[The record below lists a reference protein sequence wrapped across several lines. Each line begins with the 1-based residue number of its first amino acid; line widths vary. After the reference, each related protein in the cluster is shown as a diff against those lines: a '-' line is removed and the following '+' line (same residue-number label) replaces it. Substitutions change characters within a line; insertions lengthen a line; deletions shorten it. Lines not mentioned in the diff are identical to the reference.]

1 MMQKGTTAVLEAVRS
16 IDQGGTGSRERLLP
30 RFWVSATIPPREIVC
45 RFDGNLRFNALS
57 LPPVMK
63 LRFSADV
70 GLTERAFSPRALV
83 VCAVLVGLITVGCRM
98 PNRNDPVGLP
108 TRHTVKN
115 DQLMIQSDMK
125 LPKDHPLLKD
135 LETLRGVISE
145 TLDLPVQEQPVK
157 VYLFGDEA
165 RYSQYLQTTYPNL
178 PPRRAYFVG
187 TSQELAVYTFW
198 GDRIQEDLR
207 HEYTHGVLHAS
218 LKDVPLWL
226 DEGLAE
232 YFEVA
237 EPPVGYNRD
246 YVQRMRSALHEG
258 WRPDLD
264 RLETLE
270 AVGDMKKPDYFESWA
285 WVHFMLEDS
294 PDSRGVLVDYLRE
307 LRTTARPGRLSQRL
321 RHELPDADARFLAHC
336 ATLSEGIIAAGAISD
351 RK

>member
-1 MMQKGTTAVLEAVRS
+1 M
-16 IDQGGTGSRERLLP
+16 
-30 RFWVSATIPPREIVC
+30 
-45 RFDGNLRFNALS
+45 RFDALLSPPVSELRF
-57 LPPVMK
+57 P
-63 LRFSADV
+63 ADV
-70 GLTERAFSPRALV
+70 RPAARAFSYRTLL
-83 VCAVLVGLITVGCRM
+83 VCALLGGLGLSGCRLA
-98 PNRNDPVGLP
+98 NRADTVGLP
-108 TRHTVKN
+108 TRHSVKN
-115 DQLMIQSDMK
+115 DQLRVLSDIK
-125 LPKDHPLLKD
+125 LPKDHALLKD
-135 LETLRGVISE
+135 LEALRGMISE
-145 TLDLPVQEQPVK
+145 TLVLPVQEQPVT
-157 VYLFGDEA
+157 VYLFGDET
-165 RYSQYLQTTYPNL
+165 RYSQYLQATYPNL

-198 GDRIQEDLR
+198 GERIQEDLR

-237 EPPVGYNRD
+237 EPPVGFNRD

-321 RHELPDADARFLAHC
+321 RKELPDADARFLAHC
-336 ATLSEGIIAAGAISD
+336 ATLSEGIIAAGALSN
-351 RK
+351 RE

>member
-1 MMQKGTTAVLEAVRS
+1 MRFKALLSSPV
-16 IDQGGTGSRERLLP
+16 ID
-30 RFWVSATIPPREIVC
+30 
-45 RFDGNLRFNALS
+45 LS
-57 LPPVMK
+57 
-63 LRFSADV
+63 FSADV
-70 GLTERAFSPRALV
+70 RLSERVFSNRALF
-83 VCAVLVGLITVGCRM
+83 VCALLGMMTIAGCRM
-98 PNRNDPVGLP
+98 TSRADTVGLP
-108 TRHTVKN
+108 TRHSVKS
-115 DQLMIQSDMK
+115 DQLMIQSDVK

-135 LETLRGVISE
+135 LESLRGMISE

-157 VYLFGDEA
+157 VYLFGDET
-165 RYSQYLQTTYPNL
+165 RYSQYLQATYPNL

-198 GDRIQEDLR
+198 GERIQEDLR

-237 EPPVGYNRD
+237 EPPIGFNRD
-246 YVQRMRSALHEG
+246 YVQRMRSALHDG

-264 RLETLE
+264 RLESLE

-307 LRTTARPGRLSQRL
+307 LRTTARPGRLSARL
-321 RHELPDADARFLAHC
+321 RKDLPDADARFLAHC

>member
-1 MMQKGTTAVLEAVRS
+1 M
-16 IDQGGTGSRERLLP
+16 SRLDKQE
-30 RFWVSATIPPREIVC
+30 VSSSTVIE
-45 RFDGNLRFNALS
+45 
-57 LPPVMK
+57 
-63 LRFSADV
+63 LRFSTDV
-70 GLTERAFSPRALV
+70 PTAERVAPIRAFA
-83 VCAVLVGLITVGCRM
+83 VCALMACLMFAGCRTTNR
-98 PNRNDPVGLP
+98 PNTVGLP

-115 DQLMIQSDMK
+115 DQLRVQSDVK

-135 LETLRGVISE
+135 LEVLRGTISK
-145 TLDLPVQEQPVK
+145 TLDLPVQEQPVT
-157 VYLFGDEA
+157 VYLFGDET
-165 RYSQYLQTTYPNL
+165 RYSQYLQATYPNL

-198 GDRIQEDLR
+198 GERIQEDLR

-232 YFEVA
+232 YFEVT
-237 EPPVGYNRD
+237 EPPIGFNRD
-246 YVQRMRSALHEG
+246 YVSRMRTALQDG

-270 AVGDMKKPDYFESWA
+270 AVGQMQKPDYFESWA

-294 PDSRGVLVDYLRE
+294 PDSRGVLTDYLRE
-307 LRTTARPGRLSQRL
+307 LRTTAKPGRLSDRL
-321 RHELPDADARFLAHC
+321 RKELPEADARFLAHC
-336 ATLSEGIIAAGAISD
+336 ATLSEGVIAAGALSE

>member
-1 MMQKGTTAVLEAVRS
+1 MTNR
-16 IDQGGTGSRERLLP
+16 
-30 RFWVSATIPPREIVC
+30 
-45 RFDGNLRFNALS
+45 
-57 LPPVMK
+57 
-63 LRFSADV
+63 AD
-70 GLTERAFSPRALV
+70 T
-83 VCAVLVGLITVGCRM
+83 
-98 PNRNDPVGLP
+98 VGLP
-108 TRHTVKN
+108 TRHSVKN
-115 DQLMIQSDMK
+115 DQLMIQSDIK

-135 LETLRGVISE
+135 LEALRGMISQ
-145 TLDLPVQEQPVK
+145 TLDLPMQEQPVK
-157 VYLFGDEA
+157 VYLFGDET
-165 RYSQYLQTTYPNL
+165 RYSQYLQTAYPNL

-198 GDRIQEDLR
+198 GERIQEDLR

-237 EPPVGYNRD
+237 EPPVGFNRD

-294 PDSRGVLVDYLRE
+294 PDSRGVLVDYLHE
-307 LRTTARPGRLSQRL
+307 LRTTASPGRLSQRL
-321 RHELPDADARFLAHC
+321 RKELPDADARFLAHC
-336 ATLSEGIIAAGAISD
+336 ATLSEGVIAASGMSN
-351 RK
+351 RE

>member
-1 MMQKGTTAVLEAVRS
+1 MANRTEA
-16 IDQGGTGSRERLLP
+16 
-30 RFWVSATIPPREIVC
+30 
-45 RFDGNLRFNALS
+45 
-57 LPPVMK
+57 
-63 LRFSADV
+63 
-70 GLTERAFSPRALV
+70 
-83 VCAVLVGLITVGCRM
+83 
-98 PNRNDPVGLP
+98 VGLP

-115 DQLMIQSDMK
+115 EKLLVQSDIK
-125 LPKDHPLLKD
+125 LPKDHALLKD
-135 LETLRGVISE
+135 LEALRGMISE
-145 TLDLPVQEQPVK
+145 TLDLPVQEQPVT
-157 VYLFGDEA
+157 VYLFGDET
-165 RYSQYLQTTYPNL
+165 RYSQYLQATYPNL

-198 GDRIQEDLR
+198 GERIQEDLR

-270 AVGDMKKPDYFESWA
+270 AVNDMKKPDYFESWA

-321 RHELPDADARFLAHC
+321 RKELPDADARFLAHC
-336 ATLSEGIIAAGAISD
+336 ATLSEGVIAAGALTD
-351 RK
+351 RE